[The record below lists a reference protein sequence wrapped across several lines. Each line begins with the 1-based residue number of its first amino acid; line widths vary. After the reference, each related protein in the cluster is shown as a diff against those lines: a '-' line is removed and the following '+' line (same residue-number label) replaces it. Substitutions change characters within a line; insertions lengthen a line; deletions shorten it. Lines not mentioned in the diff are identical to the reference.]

1 MVDTRDIQEL
11 VINRVKLVPNLVPK
25 MGFCAKFG
33 VKNPN
38 SKIVTNPEKVL
49 KKNTYTV
56 ARLVEFGRHK
66 GLKIPRPKS
75 RSGSSPEAGTKV
87 ILENSFK
94 FYFFS
99 LVQKLLNATF

>member
-49 KKNTYTV
+49 KNIHLYSCP
-56 ARLVEFGRHK
+56 LG
-66 GLKIPRPKS
+66 GIW
-75 RSGSSPEAGTKV
+75 
-87 ILENSFK
+87 
-94 FYFFS
+94 
-99 LVQKLLNATF
+99 